1 MKTALGGFISFIGF
15 IILVSVFLTGTNAT
29 DIRSVFQ
36 DEITIGVVA
45 LIGFLDVFCGFLLIF
60 REKR

>member
-1 MKTALGGFISFIGF
+1 MKTALGGFVSFVGF
-15 IILVSVFLTGTNAT
+15 IILVSVVLTGTNAA

-36 DEITIGVVA
+36 DEIAIGVVA
-45 LIGFLDVFCGFLLIF
+45 FIGFLDVLCGFLLIF